1 MDIERRRSRIITKS
15 HVFNRRST
23 FRRDVMINASSL
35 AALLGL
41 GWFIK
46 DIGLPFL
53 QRDPTGLPV
62 DKNRTIDTQF
72 THPSITGW
80 RGRLGV
86 DIDQAGLVV
95 LKEHEIEAGHDLL
108 SGRVFSPI
116 SAHISLE
123 VDKNQPG
130 IGIKEEGKL
139 IDYRKLLPL
148 PDDNM
153 SFLPIHLYHGLSRVN
168 RLVYLTRLDQIHFRA
183 TTKGL
188 PTNLYKSD

>member
-1 MDIERRRSRIITKS
+1 MDIERRTRIITDS

-23 FRRDVMINASSL
+23 FRKDLMINAGSL
-35 AALLGL
+35 AAFLGL

-53 QRDPTGLPV
+53 QKDPTAVPV
-62 DKNRTIDTQF
+62 DKNRTIDTKF
-72 THPSITGW
+72 TYPSITGW

-86 DIDQAGLVV
+86 DIDQTGLAL
-95 LKEHEIEAGHDLL
+95 LKEHEIEVGHDLL
-108 SGRVFSPI
+108 SGRVFSPV

-123 VDKNQPG
+123 IDKNQPG
-130 IGIKEEGKL
+130 IGIKEDGKL

-153 SFLPIHLYHGLSRVN
+153 SFLPIHLYHGLSRVD
-168 RLVYLTRLDQIHFRA
+168 RLVHLTRLDQVRFRA
-183 TTKGL
+183 IIKGTFTK
-188 PTNLYKSD
+188 LYQP